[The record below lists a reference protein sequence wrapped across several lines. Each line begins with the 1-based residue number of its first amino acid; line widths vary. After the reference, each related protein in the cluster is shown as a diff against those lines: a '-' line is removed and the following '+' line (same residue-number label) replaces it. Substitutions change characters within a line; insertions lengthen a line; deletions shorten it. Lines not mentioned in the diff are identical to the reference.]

1 LRKRRNSILAGIDW
15 PLVILYLVLVI
26 LGWINIYSASI
37 TEQHHEI
44 LDFSTKYGKQL
55 LWIGLSIFLIIF
67 ILFIDAKFY
76 ERFSSLI
83 YITSL
88 ISLLGLFIFGKTI
101 SGATSWYVINGIS
114 IQPSE
119 FAKAATALALAK
131 LLSEKH
137 YNLKIFKNQLKAFVI
152 ILLPALLIIPQPDP
166 GSAVIYL
173 AFFLTLYK
181 QGLPLYYLLI
191 GISAVILFILALI
204 INQYFILIGLVIF
217 MLLIYILTRKKKI
230 SIFYYIIP
238 LTIAIGYVFTVGYIF
253 NTVFEQRHRDRFNI
267 ILGLAKDTKGIGYNT
282 NQAEIA
288 IGSGGFFGKGFLQ
301 GTQTKGDFVP
311 EQHTDYIFST
321 IGEEW
326 GFLGSSLVILLFMMF
341 LFRILQVTKRQKNK
355 FSAIYGYSV
364 AAIFF
369 VHFTINIGMVIGL
382 LPTVGIPLP
391 FFSYGGS
398 ALWGFTLLLFIFI
411 RLDANRIYEW

>member
-1 LRKRRNSILAGIDW
+1 LRKRKNSILAGIDW
-15 PLVILYLVLVI
+15 PLVLLYIILVG
-26 LGWINIYSASI
+26 LGWLNIYSASMS
-37 TEQHHEI
+37 EQHHEI
-44 LDFSTKYGKQL
+44 FDFSTKYGKQL
-55 LWIGLSIFLIIF
+55 LWIGLSFFLIIF

-76 ERFSSLI
+76 ERFASIL
-83 YITSL
+83 YVTSL

-101 SGATSWYVINGIS
+101 SGATSWYVINGVS
-114 IQPSE
+114 LQPSE

-137 YNLKIFKNQLKAFVI
+137 YNLKIFKNQIKTFVI
-152 ILLPALLIIPQPDP
+152 IFLPALLIIPQPDP
-166 GSAVIYL
+166 GSALIYL

-181 QGLPLYYLLI
+181 QGLPSHYLLI
-191 GISAVILFILALI
+191 GIGAILLFILSLLI
-204 INQYFILIGLVIF
+204 NRYFILIGLVIF

-230 SIFYYIIP
+230 SIFIYIIP
-238 LTIAIGYVFTVGYIF
+238 LIIAISYVFTANYVF
-253 NTVFEQRHRDRFNI
+253 NNVFEQRHRDRFNI

-326 GFLGSSLVILLFMMF
+326 GFLGSSLVILLFIIF
-341 LFRILQVTKRQKNK
+341 IFRILEVTNRQKNK

>member
-1 LRKRRNSILAGIDW
+1 
-15 PLVILYLVLVI
+15 
-26 LGWINIYSASI
+26 
-37 TEQHHEI
+37 
-44 LDFSTKYGKQL
+44 
-55 LWIGLSIFLIIF
+55 
-67 ILFIDAKFY
+67 
-76 ERFSSLI
+76 
-83 YITSL
+83 
-88 ISLLGLFIFGKTI
+88 
-101 SGATSWYVINGIS
+101 
-114 IQPSE
+114 
-119 FAKAATALALAK
+119 
-131 LLSEKH
+131 
-137 YNLKIFKNQLKAFVI
+137 
-152 ILLPALLIIPQPDP
+152 LLPALLIIPQPDP